1 MCCAVVGAEKK
12 KRTPALLLFLRK
24 GFCYNGL
31 CSNTKETYQDEDVQT
46 LFQNPSRGPER
57 C

>member
-24 GFCYNGL
+24 GFCYKVVHVL
-31 CSNTKETYQDEDVQT
+31 AVEK
-46 LFQNPSRGPER
+46 
-57 C
+57 